1 MSQSHS
7 RFLIDSANKS
17 FDLQHREIMAH
28 HVMWHEEA
36 MAASLEQFSNLELAR
51 RRAGVQ
57 RYMVLGHLE
66 EYLKTFDQNFSQNGG
81 QVIWAEDAAEAR
93 RAIVELLEQN
103 EVKTVVKSRSLAVEE
118 IGLIPVLEKSG
129 ISCLESDLSSLLLE
143 LSGDRPY
150 HMVNPVLHMTTEE
163 AVERLREKFA
173 IQRSVSSADVMAQAK
188 SHLKKNLAQ
197 ADAGITGAN
206 FLVADTGSVVITE
219 NEGNGLLTAS
229 MPRIHVVVAGIEK
242 LLASI
247 YDLDLF
253 WPLLATHANGQPVAA
268 FNSLFS
274 GPRAHDERDGPSK
287 MVVIL
292 IDNGRSRLLGAVPQR
307 RALACIKCGACQN
320 ACPVYRSIGGHA
332 YGTVY
337 SGPIGAITS
346 PFLTGRFEEYKHLSF
361 ASTLCGRCTEV
372 CPVGIDMH
380 QQLIMNRR
388 LSVKKGYTSRAE
400 RWAMW
405 AYKVTMKKRK
415 RLDSYSPKRKNF
427 LFRKFVAK
435 AWGDR
440 REQPLFVKS
449 FGSRYK

>member
-28 HVMWHEEA
+28 HVLVHEEA
-36 MAASLEQFSNLELAR
+36 MAFSLEQFSNLELAR
-51 RRAGVQ
+51 KRAGVQ
-57 RYMVLGHLE
+57 RHMVLEHLE
-66 EYLKTFDQNFSQNGG
+66 EHLKTFEQNFSQNGG
-81 QVIWAEDAAEAR
+81 QIIWAEDAAEAR
-93 RAIVELLEQN
+93 RAILELLEQN
-103 EVKTVVKSRSLAVEE
+103 EVKTVVKARSMVVEE
-118 IGLIPVLEKSG
+118 IGLFPFLEKSG
-129 ISCLESDLSSLLLE
+129 IDCLESDLASLLLQ

-150 HMVNPVLHMTTEE
+150 HMANPVMHLTNEE
-163 AVERLREKFA
+163 VVDRIRTKFTIPENA
-173 IQRSVSSADVMAQAK
+173 SLSEVMAQVNNR
-188 SHLKKNLAQ
+188 LQKNIVQ
-197 ADAGITGAN
+197 AEAGITGAN
-206 FLVADTGSVVITE
+206 FLVADTGSVVLSE

-242 LLASI
+242 LLASV

-253 WPLLATHANGQPVAA
+253 WPLLATHASGQPITA
-268 FNSLFS
+268 FNTLLS
-274 GPRAHDERDGPSK
+274 GPRAPDERDGPSK
-287 MVVIL
+287 MVVVL
-292 IDNGRSRLLGAVPQR
+292 LDNGRSRLLNAVPQR
-307 RALACIKCGACQN
+307 RALACIKCGACQYV
-320 ACPVYRSIGGHA
+320 CPVYRSIGGHA

-337 SGPIGAITS
+337 SGPIGAVIS

-372 CPVGIDMH
+372 CPVGIDLH

-405 AYKVTMKKRK
+405 AYKVAMKKRK
-415 RLDSYSPKRKNF
+415 RLDSYAPKRKNY

-440 REQPLFVKS
+440 RERPMFVKS
-449 FGSRYK
+449 FASRYK